1 MDSQPIFFE
10 NAAVLRRWFGKHA
23 MRERVLHAG
32 FMKKGSGKPSVTWQE
47 SVDEALCVGWIDGVR
62 KRIDAESYQIR
73 FTPRRRGSHWSNINI
88 RRLKA
93 LKAAGR
99 VKAAGL
105 AAFKAR
111 NPEKSGRASYEQ
123 RRTIELAPQDIRAFR
138 RHAAAWKYY
147 SACPPGYRKLV
158 NWWVTSAKR
167 PETRAKRFEK
177 LVEACA
183 LDRRL

>member
-1 MDSQPIFFE
+1 MNSQPVFFE
-10 NAAVLRRWFGKHA
+10 NAAALRRWFGKHA
-23 MRERVLHAG
+23 MRDRVLHAG